1 MKREKY
7 ENPEM
12 EMISLE
18 QDAEIICTSTDTG
31 DIIEG
36 DGETESPF
44 SLTY

>member
-18 QDAEIICTSTDTG
+18 QDAEIICTSGIT
-31 DIIEG
+31 EG

-44 SLTY
+44 SLPY